1 MVDSHGARSGRHP
14 TATPH
19 GAPVTLTETDTSALR
34 EAVAARR
41 EAMIADL
48 VAYASLETPSDD
60 VELLA
65 VGLGWIESWLERT
78 AGPAAERRV
87 SVVEGWGDAVTLE
100 YPSPTGSAEW
110 VTALCHYD
118 TVWAEGTL
126 AEWPVQIDGDRMTG
140 PGVFDM
146 KSGLVQ
152 LGHSLAVSD
161 SLGLPRPGVRLVLT
175 GDEEVGSIAS
185 RPVIEA
191 EVSRGGAVLVFE
203 SAAEGAVKT
212 ARKGVGIYEVETF
225 GVEVHAGLHPRGGAS
240 AIDEMARLVLQ
251 LHGEADVEAGTS
263 VNVGIVQG
271 GTRTNVRAGHARA
284 MVDVRV
290 TRADEAARVERVF
303 ASLTPH
309 DPLARVEVSGGW
321 NRPVMERSE
330 ATGALYGRAAA
341 VAGRLGFELRE
352 VSVGGASDGN
362 FAAALGAAVL
372 DGVGGVGGGAH
383 ARHEW
388 ISLDGMVE
396 RSEFVVALFAELA

>member
-1 MVDSHGARSGRHP
+1 MTLSPTDRAAMRTAVEARRDAMVD
-14 TATPH
+14 
-19 GAPVTLTETDTSALR
+19 
-34 EAVAARR
+34 
-41 EAMIADL
+41 DL
-48 VAYASLETPSDD
+48 VTYASLETPSDD
-60 VELLA
+60 VDLLE
-65 VGLGWIESWLERT
+65 VGLAWIEAFLGRT
-78 AGPAAERRV
+78 AGPAADRRV
-87 SVVEGWGDAVTLE
+87 RVVEGYGDTVALDF
-100 YPSPTGSAEW
+100 PSPTGSAEW

-126 AEWPVQIDGDRMTG
+126 AEWPVTIEGDRMTG

-152 LGHSLAVSD
+152 LGHALAVSD
-161 SLGLPRPGVRLVLT
+161 ALGLPRPGVRLLLN

-185 RPVIEA
+185 RPSIEE
-191 EVSRGGAVLVFE
+191 EVGRGGAVLVFE

-212 ARKGVGIYEVETF
+212 ARKGVGIFEVQAF
-225 GVEVHAGLHPRGGAS
+225 GVEVHAGLYPRAGAS
-240 AIDEMARLVLQ
+240 AVDEMARLVLQ
-251 LHGEADVEAGTS
+251 LHGEADIDAGTS
-263 VNVGIVQG
+263 INVGIVQG

-290 TRADEAARVERVF
+290 TTADEAARVERLF
-303 ASLTPH
+303 ASLTAH
-309 DPLARVEVSGGW
+309 DPLARVEVTGGW
-321 NRPVMERSE
+321 NRPVMERSPQ
-330 ATGALYGRAAA
+330 TGALYERAAR
-341 VAGRLGFELRE
+341 VASDLGFELRE

-396 RSEFVVALFAELA
+396 RTEFVTALFAELA

>member
-1 MVDSHGARSGRHP
+1 M
-14 TATPH
+14 
-19 GAPVTLTETDTSALR
+19 TLTETDTSALR

-60 VELLA
+60 VDLLA
-65 VGLGWIESWLERT
+65 AGLAWIESWLDRT

-87 SVVEGWGDAVTLE
+87 SVVEGYGDAVTLE
-100 YPSPTGSAEW
+100 YPSPTGSTEW

-152 LGHSLAVSD
+152 LGHSLAVAD
-161 SLGLPRPGVRLVLT
+161 SLGLPRPGVRLLLT

-212 ARKGVGIYEVETF
+212 ARKGVGIYEIETF
-225 GVEVHAGLHPRGGAS
+225 GVEVHAGLHPRSGAS
-240 AIDEMARLVLQ
+240 AIDEMARIILH
-251 LHGEADVEAGTS
+251 LHGAADIDAGTS
-263 VNVGIVQG
+263 LNVGIVQG

-284 MVDVRV
+284 SVDVRV
-290 TRADEAARVERVF
+290 TSAAEVARIERVL
-303 ASLTPH
+303 ADLAPH
-309 DPLARVEVSGGW
+309 DPLARVQVTGGW
-321 NRPVMERSE
+321 NRPPMERTPPT
-330 ATGALYGRAAA
+330 AALYERAAR
-341 VAGRLGFELRE
+341 VASGLGFELRE

-362 FAAALGAAVL
+362 FAAALGCAVL

-388 ISLDGMVE
+388 ISLAGMVE
-396 RSEFVVALFAELA
+396 RTEFVVALFADLA

>member
-1 MVDSHGARSGRHP
+1 
-14 TATPH
+14 
-19 GAPVTLTETDTSALR
+19 VTLSPTDRAAMRT
-34 EAVAARR
+34 AVEARR
-41 EAMIADL
+41 DAMVADL
-48 VAYASLETPSDD
+48 VTYASLETPSDD
-60 VELLA
+60 VDLLE
-65 VGLGWIESWLERT
+65 VGLAWIEAFLGRT
-78 AGPAAERRV
+78 AGPAADRRV
-87 SVVEGWGDAVTLE
+87 RVVEGYGDTVALDF
-100 YPSPTGSAEW
+100 PSPTGSAEW

-126 AEWPVQIDGDRMTG
+126 AEWPVTIEGDRMTG

-152 LGHSLAVSD
+152 LGHALAVSD
-161 SLGLPRPGVRLVLT
+161 ALGLPRPGVRLLLN

-185 RPVIEA
+185 RPSIEE
-191 EVSRGGAVLVFE
+191 EVGRGGAVLVFE

-212 ARKGVGIYEVETF
+212 ARKGVGIFEVQAF
-225 GVEVHAGLHPRGGAS
+225 GVEVHAGLYPRAGAS
-240 AIDEMARLVLQ
+240 AVDEMARLVLQ
-251 LHGEADVEAGTS
+251 LHGEADIDAGTS
-263 VNVGIVQG
+263 INVGIVQG

-290 TRADEAARVERVF
+290 TTADEAARVERLF
-303 ASLTPH
+303 ASLTAH
-309 DPLARVEVSGGW
+309 DPLARVEVTGGW
-321 NRPVMERSE
+321 NRPVMERSPQ
-330 ATGALYGRAAA
+330 TGALYERAAR
-341 VAGRLGFELRE
+341 VASDLGFELRE

-396 RSEFVVALFAELA
+396 RTEFVTALFAELA

>member
-1 MVDSHGARSGRHP
+1 M
-14 TATPH
+14 
-19 GAPVTLTETDTSALR
+19 TLTETDTTALR

-60 VELLA
+60 VDLLA
-65 VGLGWIESWLERT
+65 AGLAWIEAWLERT
-78 AGPAAERRV
+78 AGPAAARRV
-87 SVVEGWGDAVTLE
+87 SVVEGYGDAVTLE
-100 YPSPTGSAEW
+100 HPSPTGSAEW

-161 SLGLPRPGVRLVLT
+161 SLGLPRPGVRIVLT

-191 EVSRGGAVLVFE
+191 EVRRGGAVLVFE

-263 VNVGIVQG
+263 LNVGIVQG

-290 TRADEAARVERVF
+290 TRADEAARVEQLF
-303 ASLTPH
+303 ASLAPH
-309 DPLARVEVSGGW
+309 DPLARVEVTGGW
-321 NRPVMERSE
+321 NRPVMERSA
-330 ATGALYGRAAA
+330 ATGALYERAAA
-341 VAGRLGFELRE
+341 VAGQLGFELRE

-396 RSEFVVALFAELA
+396 RSEFVVALLAELA

>member
-1 MVDSHGARSGRHP
+1 
-14 TATPH
+14 
-19 GAPVTLTETDTSALR
+19 
-34 EAVAARR
+34 
-41 EAMIADL
+41 MIADL

-60 VELLA
+60 VDLLA
-65 VGLGWIESWLERT
+65 AGLAWIEAWLERT
-78 AGPAAERRV
+78 AGPAAARRV
-87 SVVEGWGDAVTLE
+87 SVVEGYGDAVTLE
-100 YPSPTGSAEW
+100 HPSPTGSAEW

-161 SLGLPRPGVRLVLT
+161 SLGLPRPGVRIVLT

-191 EVSRGGAVLVFE
+191 EVRRGGAVLVFE

-263 VNVGIVQG
+263 LNVGIVQG

-290 TRADEAARVERVF
+290 TRADEAARVEQLF
-303 ASLTPH
+303 ASLAPH
-309 DPLARVEVSGGW
+309 DPLARVEVTGGW
-321 NRPVMERSE
+321 NRPVMERSA
-330 ATGALYGRAAA
+330 ATGALYERAAA
-341 VAGRLGFELRE
+341 VAGQLGFELRE

-396 RSEFVVALFAELA
+396 RSEFVVALLAELA

>member
-1 MVDSHGARSGRHP
+1 MTLSP
-14 TATPH
+14 TDRAAMRT
-19 GAPVTLTETDTSALR
+19 
-34 EAVAARR
+34 AVEARR
-41 EAMIADL
+41 DAMVADL
-48 VAYASLETPSDD
+48 VTYASLETPSDD
-60 VELLA
+60 VDLLE
-65 VGLGWIESWLERT
+65 VGLAWIEAFLGRT
-78 AGPAAERRV
+78 AGPAADRRV
-87 SVVEGWGDAVTLE
+87 RVVEGYGDTVALDF
-100 YPSPTGSAEW
+100 PSPTGSAEW

-126 AEWPVQIDGDRMTG
+126 AEWPVTIEGDRMTG

-152 LGHSLAVSD
+152 LGHALAVSD
-161 SLGLPRPGVRLVLT
+161 ALGLPRPGVRLLLN

-185 RPVIEA
+185 RPSIEE
-191 EVSRGGAVLVFE
+191 EVGRGGAVLVFE

-212 ARKGVGIYEVETF
+212 ARKGVGIFEVQAF
-225 GVEVHAGLHPRGGAS
+225 GVEVHAGLYPRAGAS
-240 AIDEMARLVLQ
+240 AVDEMARLVLQ
-251 LHGEADVEAGTS
+251 LHGEADIDAGTS
-263 VNVGIVQG
+263 INVGIVQG

-290 TRADEAARVERVF
+290 TTADEAARVERLF
-303 ASLTPH
+303 ASLTAH
-309 DPLARVEVSGGW
+309 DPLARVEVTGGW
-321 NRPVMERSE
+321 NRPVMERSPQ
-330 ATGALYGRAAA
+330 TGALYERAAR
-341 VAGRLGFELRE
+341 VASDLGFELRE

-396 RSEFVVALFAELA
+396 RTEFVTALFAELA

>member
-1 MVDSHGARSGRHP
+1 MNHETIDP
-14 TATPH
+14 TA
-19 GAPVTLTETDTSALR
+19 LRTEV
-34 EAVAARR
+34 EARHER
-41 EAMIADL
+41 MIADL

-65 VGLGWIESWLERT
+65 TGLAWIESWLT
-78 AGPAAERRV
+78 ATVGPAAVRRAHL
-87 SVVEGWGDAVTLE
+87 VEGYGDSVTLE
-100 YPSPTGSAEW
+100 YPSPTGSSEW

-118 TVWAEGTL
+118 TVWSEGTL
-126 AEWPVQIDGDRMTG
+126 DDWPVTIDGDVMTG

-152 LGHSLAVSD
+152 LGHAVAASD
-161 SLGLPRPGVRLVLT
+161 LLGLPRPGVRIVLN

-212 ARKGVGIYEVETF
+212 ARKGVGIYEIETF
-225 GVEVHAGLHPRGGAS
+225 GVEVHAGLHPRSGAS
-240 AIDEMARLVLQ
+240 AIDEMARIILH
-251 LHGEADVEAGTS
+251 LHGAADIDAGTS
-263 VNVGIVQG
+263 LNVGIVQG

-284 MVDVRV
+284 SVDVRV
-290 TRADEAARVERVF
+290 TSAAEVARIERVL
-303 ASLTPH
+303 ADLAPH
-309 DPLARVEVSGGW
+309 DPLARVQVTGGW
-321 NRPVMERSE
+321 NRPPMERTPPT
-330 ATGALYGRAAA
+330 AALYERAAR
-341 VAGRLGFELRE
+341 VASGLGFELRE

-362 FAAALGAAVL
+362 FAAALGCAVL

-388 ISLDGMVE
+388 ISLAGMVE
-396 RSEFVVALFAELA
+396 RTEFVVALFADLA

>member
-1 MVDSHGARSGRHP
+1 
-14 TATPH
+14 
-19 GAPVTLTETDTSALR
+19 VTLTETDTSALR

-60 VELLA
+60 VDLLA
-65 VGLGWIESWLERT
+65 AGLAWIESWLDRT

-87 SVVEGWGDAVTLE
+87 SVVEGYGDAVTLE
-100 YPSPTGSAEW
+100 YPSPTGSTEW

-152 LGHSLAVSD
+152 LGHSLAVAD
-161 SLGLPRPGVRLVLT
+161 SLGLPRPGVRLLLT

-251 LHGEADVEAGTS
+251 LHDAADVEAGTS
-263 VNVGIVQG
+263 LNVGIVQG

-290 TRADEAARVERVF
+290 TRSDEAARVERLF
-303 ASLTPH
+303 ASLVPH
-309 DPLARVEVSGGW
+309 DPLARVEVTGGW

-330 ATGALYGRAAA
+330 ATGALYERAAR
-341 VAGRLGFELRE
+341 VAGELGFELRE